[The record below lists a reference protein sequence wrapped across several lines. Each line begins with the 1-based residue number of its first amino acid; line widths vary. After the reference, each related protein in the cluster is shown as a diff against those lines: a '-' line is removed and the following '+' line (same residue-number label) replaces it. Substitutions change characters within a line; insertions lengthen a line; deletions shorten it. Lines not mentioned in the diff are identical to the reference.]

1 MKSIRF
7 AKKKALLITSQ
18 SLVNVIKKNI
28 INNTNIDIFTKSY
41 KLVNSKNINDLNRFN
56 YKCTLRS
63 YGKLYI
69 LYLIK
74 INNQNYCLFINLK
87 KKDIISVRVKFKD
100 SLYNGTLIYGELL
113 KDNDKNWIFA
123 TNDIYLYQ
131 GKLLNNFNLD
141 KRIEILKNIFLTEYN
156 KDDNIDPCTFKVK
169 QYYEY
174 KYLLS
179 LRDDYSKDLNYRISG
194 FMFNR
199 TDLINDNY
207 VYIYPENRNNNDNK
221 ENEIFFKISDT
232 KLPDV
237 YELYCYDNN
246 NLVKYGYA
254 SIPNIKTSKL
264 IQKIFDDN
272 AENGDI
278 IVSCKYSDQF
288 NKWIPIRKC
297 STNSISSLKTINKI
311 LKIKY

>member
-41 KLVNSKNINDLNRFN
+41 KLVNSKNINDLKRFN

-74 INNQNYCLFINLK
+74 INNQNYCLFINLR

-113 KDNDKNWIFA
+113 KDNDKNWIFV
-123 TNDIYLYQ
+123 TSDIYLYQ

-141 KRIEILKNIFLTEYN
+141 KRIEILKNIFITEYN
-156 KDDNIDPCTFKVK
+156 KDDNLDPCIFKVK
-169 QYYEY
+169 KYFEY

-179 LRDDYSKDLNYRISG
+179 LKDDYSKALNYRISG

-207 VYIYPENRNNNDNK
+207 VYIYPENRNNNNNQ

-264 IQKIFDDN
+264 IQKIFEDN
-272 AENGDI
+272 AEDGDI

-297 STNSISSLKTINKI
+297 LTSSISSLKTINKI
-311 LKIKY
+311 LKK

>member
-18 SLVNVIKKNI
+18 NLVNVIKKNI

-113 KDNDKNWIFA
+113 KDNDKNWIFV

-141 KRIEILKNIFLTEYN
+141 KRIEILKNIFVTEYN

-169 QYYEY
+169 QYFEY

-179 LRDDYSKDLNYRISG
+179 LKDDYSKDLNYRISG
-194 FMFNR
+194 YMFNR

-311 LKIKY
+311 LKI